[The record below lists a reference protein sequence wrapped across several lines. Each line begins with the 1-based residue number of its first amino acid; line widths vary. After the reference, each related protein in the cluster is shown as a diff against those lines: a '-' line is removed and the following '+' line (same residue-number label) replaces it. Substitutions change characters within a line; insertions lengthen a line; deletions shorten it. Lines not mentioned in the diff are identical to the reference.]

1 VKTPKHLL
9 VSALLALIVAFA
21 AAPGAFAAT
30 APKAKTPVS
39 GTSTAKPKPAT
50 DAWPLHHGKTFK
62 LSSRGPRVAM
72 LQFLIRNP
80 RPKANV
86 FKAITGTL
94 KPHTFTKGIYDRPTA
109 LAVIKYK
116 FAIGVPGKG
125 QCTTGPEKMRGP
137 SGIRWD
143 NAAVGPYFIQIL
155 EGKKNRAP
163 CWIALAAK
171 RRAEVASGVTPL
183 AAKLVAFEKSQLG
196 VAEPY
201 AYTKYNGYFHLPIE
215 AWCAI
220 FANYSLVHIGLPRL
234 GAYNPWYV
242 PSIIDW
248 GRHGGSGVYRGSYLT
263 GVAKVG
269 EFALYYGDISHIGLV
284 VSVSKDGSYR
294 TIDGNWGNRV
304 AGPNYRGHS
313 YPLHYFLALSPLL
326 RR

>member
-1 VKTPKHLL
+1 MNTPRLLL
-9 VSALLALIVAFA
+9 VSALLALLVAFGASSTASA
-21 AAPGAFAAT
+21 AITPKVKTAVSGT
-30 APKAKTPVS
+30 APKP
-39 GTSTAKPKPAT
+39 PAT

-86 FKAITGTL
+86 FRSITGTL
-94 KPHTFTKGIYDRPTA
+94 KPHTFTRGIFDRPTA

-125 QCTTGPEKMRGP
+125 QCTSGTEKMRGP

-171 RRAEVASGVTPL
+171 RRAEVASGVTPT

-196 VAEPY
+196 ISEPY

-234 GAYNPWYV
+234 GAINPWYV

-248 GRHGGSGVYRGSYLT
+248 GRHGGSGLYAGSYLT

-304 AGPNYRGHS
+304 AGPNYRGAS
-313 YPLHYFLALSPLL
+313 YPLHYFLALKPLIA
-326 RR
+326 R